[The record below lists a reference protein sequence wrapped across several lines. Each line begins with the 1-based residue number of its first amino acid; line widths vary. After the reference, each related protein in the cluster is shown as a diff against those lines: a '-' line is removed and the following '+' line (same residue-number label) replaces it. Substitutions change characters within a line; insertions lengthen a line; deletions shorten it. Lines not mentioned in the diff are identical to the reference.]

1 MFLQE
6 NILEVIKDRISSE
19 PTVKRSNLLL
29 SILLFTQILGIVV
42 LTIGSFPEPQEPM
55 TKGLIDTLLQI
66 GNVETNPGPTVEKKE
81 VVDEIL
87 TSLIST
93 APNDEMKILFTKITT
108 LNNKN

>member
-1 MFLQE
+1 MFMQE
-6 NILEVIKDRISSE
+6 NILEVIKERISSE

-29 SILLFTQILGIVV
+29 SILLFTKILGIVV

-81 VVDEIL
+81 VVDEIPARSYL
-87 TSLIST
+87 QLQL
-93 APNDEMKILFTKITT
+93 MR
-108 LNNKN
+108 